1 MKDLID
7 EILGPQTSD
16 KEAKANRERTDNGP
30 AVIHDLPLELV
41 DDFPDHPFQVR
52 LDEDMDQLVES
63 IRERG
68 LITPIR
74 A

>member
-16 KEAKANRERTDNGP
+16 KEVQAARERTDNGP